1 MRKRNLLVIAIVM
14 ALTLSFASQALTQAP
29 IVGWDKAKFGMSPE
43 EVEAAYG
50 EEMSERYSEDGDRFI
65 TSLPL
70 RHSKG
75 FMGSVTFCFVDNKL
89 FEISLFFVKS
99 GKLVREVRRF
109 WLALVQVE
117 SLLKEKYGAPVGEE
131 RIGERKVLRW
141 VDTKGN
147 GLSLMM
153 NFERDDIEF
162 HWFEV
167 AYFHQEL
174 TERWETKFTEKKGY
188 KKLEIDSF

>member
-1 MRKRNLLVIAIVM
+1 MRKRNLLMTFVVM
-14 ALTLSFASQALTQAP
+14 ALTLSFASQVLAQAP
-29 IVGWDKAKFGMSPE
+29 IEGWDKARFGMSPG
-43 EVEAAYG
+43 EVETAYG
-50 EEMSERYSEDGDRFI
+50 EEMSERYSEDGAYFF

-70 RHSKG
+70 KSLKG

-89 FEISLFFVKS
+89 FEIRLLFVKS
-99 GKLVREVRRF
+99 GKLIREVRRF
-109 WLALVQVE
+109 WLALVQIE
-117 SLLKEKYGAPVGEE
+117 SFLKEKYGALVEEE
-131 RIGERKVLRW
+131 RMGERKVLRW

-147 GLSLMM
+147 GLSLMI
-153 NFERDDIEF
+153 NFERDIEF

-174 TERWETKFTEKKGY
+174 TEKWETKFTEKKGY